1 MTTAVPAVPG
11 AWSPSVMTMTAA
23 QRLERVLRICL
34 EKQYLGA
41 EFSGFLQSLLTPT
54 TLAILCGTLVVWL
67 ASHAFGVGEIIDVL
81 LLTVGAFSIGW
92 SITDVARD
100 LYAFAD
106 GTINGKSERDLDVA
120 AQAFGRAVV
129 KGGITVVM
137 AVLLRRSVK
146 QIQIARGPNVGQAMT
161 PRDPGLP
168 RVGPDPAGN
177 KLWSNPGTNLSDP
190 TVASFGE
197 TTAFGA
203 IRIRAG
209 LPAIEQKLTLVHELV
224 HRFLTPRLGVL
235 RTFRVRFGMAGYM
248 RSLLL
253 QYLEEALAETVAQL
267 RVHGLSGIVTGIKF
281 PVANGYMTLSEL
293 ASEAGQLGTIVAG
306 TTYFSV
312 SFTPSEADPSMNM
325 CQAPGK

>member
-1 MTTAVPAVPG
+1 MTAVTAVPG
-11 AWSPSVMTMTAA
+11 AWSPSVTAMTTA

-41 EFSGFLQSLLTPT
+41 EFTGFLQSLLTPT
-54 TLAILCGTLVVWL
+54 TLAILCATLVAWL
-67 ASHAFGVGEIIDVL
+67 ASHAFGVGEVIDVL

-92 SITDVARD
+92 SITDVAKD

-106 GTINGKSERDLDVA
+106 GAINGKSDRDLDLA
-120 AQAFGRAVV
+120 AQAFSRAVV
-129 KGGITVVM
+129 KGGVTVVM

-146 QIQIARGPNVGQAMT
+146 QIQAARGPTVAQAMK
-161 PRDPGLP
+161 PADPGLP
-168 RVGPDPAGN
+168 RVGPDPAGK

-190 TVASFGE
+190 TVGGFGV
-197 TTAFGA
+197 TTPFGA

-209 LPAIEQKLTLVHELV
+209 LPAIEQKLTLFHELV
-224 HRFLTPRLGVL
+224 HQFLTPRLGLL
-235 RTFRVRFGMAGYM
+235 RTFRVRFGMGGYM

-267 RVHGLSGIVTGIKF
+267 RVHGLSGVMTGIRF
-281 PVANGYMTLSEL
+281 PVANGYMTLTEL

-306 TTYFSV
+306 TTLFSV
-312 SFTPSEADPSMNM
+312 SFTPSEADPCLNM
-325 CQAPGK
+325 CHAPGN